1 MKRKWSESFLSHC
14 ITYKKF
20 RNKEKYLQI
29 IKMFKR
35 GLSIREIALFFNVTY
50 QAIFWYQK
58 QELYKQ
64 LLDSGEVNI
73 EDSESQNTENE
84 EK

>member
-1 MKRKWSESFLSHC
+1 
-14 ITYKKF
+14 
-20 RNKEKYLQI
+20 
-29 IKMFKR
+29 MFKR